1 MAEARETRHFVLRGQ
16 AAAHLREDE
25 RHQVKRG
32 ELRRESLRGSHADL
46 GTGARDVVELGVMD
60 QSGRRD
66 IADRERHLHAKRLCV
81 FQRGKRI

>member
-25 RHQVKRG
+25 RHQVKCG
-32 ELRRESLRGSHADL
+32 ELRRKGFRGGHSDL
-46 GTGARDVVELGVMD
+46 GTGARDVMQLGVVN

-66 IADRERHLHAKRLCV
+66 IADRERHMHAERLRV